1 MVSFFPTNSFLFLSF
16 PFTESLAFLLDT
28 FPSVSSVTHR
38 LAGGCQWCNFKYP
51 DKAKGPDDFLIWR
64 ILLICRN
71 LRFEH
76 YIEIVEFHV
85 VKAFVRAVN

>member
-16 PFTESLAFLLDT
+16 PFTESLAFLLNP
-28 FPSVSSVTHR
+28 FPSMSSVNPR
-38 LAGGCQWCNFKYP
+38 LAGGAISYP
-51 DKAKGPDDFLIWR
+51 DNAKGPDDFLIWG